1 MNYMDRL
8 KQIDGEK
15 NSYDTPGAILTKPPK
30 APSVS
35 FVSTDMG
42 YIDKK
47 INVATVTVANP
58 PMANVPVRVF
68 GPIRAP
74 VVVCG
79 RTFRTCRAC
88 GRMGWHPQATAEI
101 CCGSAMQMIEQ
112 PALTVAEYVNFIGCP
127 KAYATGAITR
137 GDVLDMMRRDHIN
150 PLPGLENVAAAIL

>member
-1 MNYMDRL
+1 MTLSALIR
-8 KQIDGEK
+8 KREIA
-15 NSYDTPGAILTKPPK
+15 TAT
-30 APSVS
+30 
-35 FVSTDMG
+35 
-42 YIDKK
+42 
-47 INVATVTVANP
+47 VATPATHNQAKAGTVAKVASVAVANP
-58 PMANVPVRVF
+58 LLAEELESRQQ
-68 GPIRAP
+68 AP